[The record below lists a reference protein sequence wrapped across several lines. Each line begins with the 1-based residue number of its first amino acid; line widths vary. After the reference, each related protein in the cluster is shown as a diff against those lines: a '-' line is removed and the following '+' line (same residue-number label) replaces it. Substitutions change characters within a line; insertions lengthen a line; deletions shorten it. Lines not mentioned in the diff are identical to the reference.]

1 MPEQR
6 PPDAVHHLDVRTVLV
21 LGHAGSGKTTLVHA
35 LCGKATPGVAT
46 PTTAL
51 TLHSAH
57 HEGTG
62 VRLLD
67 TPGHCDLVG
76 AVRAGLHAADVAL
89 FVVSAVDGLDAA
101 SALLWQECESL
112 DLRRVVAVT
121 KIDQPR
127 ADFEE
132 TFALCRRV
140 LGADVVATHLPLHA
154 DDESVAGLLDL
165 LRQQIIDYSLGT
177 LPHRRPADPEHQ
189 SLIEAARADLVE
201 AVLAHADD
209 DALLDRYLADDPVEP
224 HELVAHLRFALTEGA
239 LQVVLPVA
247 IGSEVRSPVGGRE
260 LLDVLTGDL
269 PGPRARHLPPLWAQD
284 GNPRPPLSADPDGP
298 PVAQVVAT
306 TSGVGEARQ
315 ALVRV
320 LSGTLH
326 PGQPLSVARHGRLL
340 TDPLTWPG
348 PRCAAGDVCAV
359 VGLAATTMDTLSS
372 PDEPGMLDPWPL
384 PDPTAVVALRS
395 ATSSG
400 PDDGTLAAAVRRVA
414 LDDPTVRVEAAGDG
428 TVLRVMGERHLAV
441 VVERLAAL
449 GVQVGTR
456 LIDQPLRETFTRP
469 ARGTAEVDGLR
480 ADVDVVPGGAGSGL
494 VVQAPAGL
502 EPLVREAA
510 AAGVLAG
517 YPLTDIRLELVAPPD
532 ARAAPA
538 LRAALCEAATR
549 GAPALLEPV
558 EVVSVEVDNAYL
570 EAVTRDLSIR
580 RGRVSA
586 TTAVGSG
593 RTRVRADVPAS
604 SLSRYAVD
612 LRALAHGTA
621 ELTRTSAG
629 WAPLPMQFA
638 ERIIATRGEP
648 DA

>member
-6 PPDAVHHLDVRTVLV
+6 PPDAVHHLDVRTVVV
-21 LGHAGSGKTTLVHA
+21 LGHDGSGKTTLVHS
-35 LCGKATPGVAT
+35 LCGTAAPGVAT
-46 PTTAL
+46 PTTTL
-51 TLHSAH
+51 TLHSAQ
-57 HEGTG
+57 HEGTV

-67 TPGHCDLVG
+67 TPGHADLVG
-76 AVRAGLHAADVAL
+76 AVRAGLQAADVAL
-89 FVVSAVDGLDAA
+89 FVVSAVDGIDAT

-121 KIDQPR
+121 KIDLPG

-132 TFALCRRV
+132 TFAVCRRV
-140 LGADVVATHLPLHA
+140 LGPDVAATHLPLHA

-165 LRQQIIDYSLGT
+165 LRQQIVDYSLGA
-177 LPHRRPADPEHQ
+177 LPHRRPADPEHLT
-189 SLIEAARADLVE
+189 LIEAARADLVE

-209 DALLDRYLADDPVEP
+209 DTLLDRYLADDPVEP
-224 HELVAHLRFALTEGA
+224 SELVAQLRFALADGA

-247 IGSEVRSPVGGRE
+247 MGSAVGSRE

-269 PGPRARHLPPLWAQD
+269 PGSRARHLPPLWAQD
-284 GNPRPPLSADPDGP
+284 GSPRPPLSADPDGP

-326 PGQPLSVARHGRLL
+326 PGRPLSVARRGGRLAG
-340 TDPLTWPG
+340 PLAWPG
-348 PRCAAGDVCAV
+348 LRCAAGDVCAV
-359 VGLAATTMDTLSS
+359 VGLAAATMDTLTDA
-372 PDEPGMLDPWPL
+372 DEPGLLDPWPL
-384 PDPTAVVALRS
+384 PDPTTVVALS
-395 ATSSG
+395 PATSSSSG
-400 PDDGTLAAAVRRVA
+400 AALAAAIRRVA
-414 LDDPTVRVEAAGDG
+414 LDDPTVRVQAPGDG

-449 GVQVGTR
+449 GVPVGAR
-456 LIDQPLRETFTRP
+456 LLDQRLRETFTRP
-469 ARGTAEVDGLR
+469 ARGAAEVDGMR
-480 ADVDVVPGGAGSGL
+480 AEVDVVPGVAGSGL

-538 LRAALCEAATR
+538 LRAALREAATR

-558 EVVSVEVDNAYL
+558 EEVSVEVDDAYL

-593 RTRVRADVPAS
+593 RTRARAVVPES
-604 SLSRYAVD
+604 SLPRYAVD

-629 WAPLPMQFA
+629 WAPLSAQLA
-638 ERIIATRGEP
+638 KAIIAARGEP